1 MATTE
6 PTAPLPETAS
16 DPSGG
21 TPLAATPV
29 PAEATPPSPAPTVDW
44 EARNKALQAEL
55 TRQQMARAAAER
67 ERDALRLDR
76 SEPDDD
82 SDGPTPA
89 RPAKRNSEAAVGW
102 QKRALTAEWQIARS
116 VFGNEVVDTYEVS
129 AGLLGSAATPAD
141 YVNAFETY
149 HQARSKGM
157 THQQA
162 VAEVAPPPASPV
174 VDSNRSDGPLLTEV
188 DQKLREA
195 AATNDLTGWIAAK
208 LRGARSG

>member
-6 PTAPLPETAS
+6 PTAPLPETAP
-16 DPSGG
+16 DPIEG
-21 TPLAATPV
+21 TPPAATPV

-44 EARNKALQAEL
+44 ENRYKAAQAEL
-55 TRQQMARAAAER
+55 TRQQMARAQAER
-67 ERDALRLDR
+67 ERDALKLG

-82 SDGPTPA
+82 PDVSTPP
-89 RPAKRNSEAAVGW
+89 RPAKRNSEAAVEW
-102 QKRALTAEWQIARS
+102 QKRALAAEWQNASS
-116 VFGNEVVDTYEVS
+116 VFGAEVIADYTRS
-129 AGLLGSAATPAD
+129 AELLSSAATPAD
-141 YVNAFETY
+141 YVNAFEVY

-162 VAEVAPPPASPV
+162 VAEAAPPPTAPV

-195 AATNDLTGWIAAK
+195 AAANDLKGWIAAK
-208 LRGARSG
+208 LRGSSAG

>member
-6 PTAPLPETAS
+6 PTAPLPETAQ

-67 ERDALRLDR
+67 ERDALKLDR
-76 SEPDDD
+76 PEPDDD

-102 QKRALTAEWQIARS
+102 QRRALTAEWQIARS

-162 VAEVAPPPASPV
+162 VAKVVPPPTSPV
-174 VDSNRSDGPLLTEV
+174 VDSNRSDIPASAELIQEV
-188 DQKLREA
+188 REA
-195 AATNDLTGWIAAK
+195 VEKKDLLGGIK
-208 LRGARSG
+208 SLLRQG